1 MNDCKI
7 SIDAPKIFLKGAGF
21 PNTSFLPAWIY
32 KVKITLKNSSDFPQL
47 CSFSATM
54 GNGIRYIKKL
64 QLSGPDTNI
73 YDSVNIVEPT
83 QSVGN
88 NNVIIFANN
97 FTLSA
102 NSENILSLNTCLC
115 DNLTEKSIEN
125 SGAKIPHNE
134 KIFFYGHLINGENVD
149 SCSYVTKACDY
160 KIQVK
165 CEDNKICKDDTTK
178 FYIECCTGQYDM
190 VRSVYVRS
198 ILDEGLEFIADSSN
212 MEPRNIYTFDKK
224 TILKWNVGSLQP
236 CEVKKIGYKVNIN
249 EANLE
254 NGLMKKGSILKNK
267 INSNCI
273 NNSTYTQCPSSC
285 EYELLIE

>member
-7 SIDAPKIFLKGAGF
+7 SIDAPKVFLKGAGF

-32 KVKITLKNSSDFPQL
+32 KVNIILKNNSNLPQL

-54 GNGIRYIKKL
+54 GNGIRYIKSL
-64 QLSGPDTNI
+64 QLFGPDSNI
-73 YDSVNIVEPT
+73 YDLVNIVEPN

-102 NSENILSLNTCLC
+102 NSENTLSLDTCLC
-115 DNLTEKSIEN
+115 DNFTEKSLEN
-125 SGAKIPHNE
+125 SGDKIPH
-134 KIFFYGHLINGENVD
+134 KGTISFYGHLINEENVD
-149 SCSYVTKACDY
+149 SCSFVAKACDY
-160 KIQVK
+160 EVQIK
-165 CEDNKICKDDTTK
+165 CEDNKISKGNPVK
-178 FYIECCTGQYDM
+178 FYIECRTGQYDM

-212 MEPRNIYTFDKK
+212 MEPRNIYTFDNK

-236 CEVKKIGYKVNIN
+236 CEVKKIGYKVNIS

-254 NGLMKKGSILKNK
+254 HGLIKKGYTLKNK
-267 INSNCI
+267 INSNCV

-285 EYELLIE
+285 DYELLIE